1 MQIERLFQI
10 VYLLMGRKTM
20 TAKSLAERFEVS
32 TRTIYRDVETLS
44 AAGVPIY
51 ATKGKGGGIG
61 LLENFVLN
69 KSVLSE
75 QEQSQILSALQSF
88 SAMNPLEDPQVV
100 SKLSALFN
108 KNATSWIE
116 ADFSDWSGQR
126 EDLFPIIKEA
136 ILTEK
141 ILCFDYYGRNQVQS
155 RRQILPLQLWFKH
168 RSWYLKGYCL
178 EKKDYRL
185 FKLSRLKQLEVTDAE
200 LSDANL
206 PPLPTW
212 QVSSSSSQLITF
224 GLNIDAS
231 QAFRIYDEYDSENIQ
246 QLPDGDFLVTV
257 TYPEDEWVTQLI
269 LSYGPYAQVAF
280 PESLK
285 QQIQSMLQ
293 KALTRYETETAKNP

>member
-51 ATKGKGGGIG
+51 ANKGKGGGIG

-75 QEQSQILSALQSF
+75 QEQNQILSALHSF
-88 SAMNPLEDPQVV
+88 SVMNPVDDPHVV

-136 ILTEK
+136 ILADK

-168 RSWYLKGYCL
+168 RSWYLKGFCL
-178 EKKDYRL
+178 DKKDYRL
-185 FKLSRLKQLEVTDAE
+185 FKLSRLKQLEVRTFDVNG
-200 LSDANL
+200 LTL
-206 PPLPTW
+206 PPVPTW

-224 GLNIDAS
+224 SLHVDAS
-231 QAFRIYDEYDSENIQ
+231 QAYRIYDEYDAENIELQ
-246 QLPDGDFLVTV
+246 SNGDFVVTV
-257 TYPEDEWVTQLI
+257 TYPEDEWVLQLI
-269 LSYGPYAQVAF
+269 LSYGPYAQVIR

-285 QQIQSMLQ
+285 QQIQLLLKQAFS
-293 KALTRYETETAKNP
+293 RYETTA